1 MNVSRPAAAEASIA
15 AAVAALGLDRPGITE
30 LSGGIANLSF
40 RLRDARHDYVLRLAS
55 PSTPGLGASRV
66 SELAM
71 QGIAAEAGL
80 APAIVLVDRK
90 RDFIVTRHV
99 DGRVPHRSD
108 LRESPLLGRVGAWIA
123 RLHALAPP
131 PGLAVVDFGERAA
144 EYLALLRSPVG
155 QADIGKF
162 ARELERR
169 RAALPP
175 PAQLAACHHDL
186 HHRNF
191 VDSGDRLVGVDW
203 EYAGP
208 GDPAADL
215 ACCIGYHDLDAA
227 RIELLLDGYGDAAVV
242 LRARIEALRWIFD
255 CLWFGWNA
263 VAAQA
268 GLETDPELKDRL
280 VARLAG

>member
-1 MNVSRPAAAEASIA
+1 MKVSRPAVAEASIA
-15 AAVAALGLDRPGITE
+15 VAIATLGLDRPDITE
-30 LSGGIANLSF
+30 LSGGVANRSF
-40 RLRDARHDYVLRLAS
+40 RLRDVQHDYVLRLAD
-55 PSTPGLGASRV
+55 PSTPELGASRA

-71 QGIAAEAGL
+71 QGIAAAAGL
-80 APAIVLVDRK
+80 APGIVLVNREQ
-90 RDFIVTRHV
+90 DFIVTRYV
-99 DGRVPHRSD
+99 SGRVPDRTD
-108 LRESPLLGRVGAWIA
+108 FRELPLLRRVGAWIA

-144 EYLALLRSPVG
+144 GYLALLQSQVE
-155 QADIGKF
+155 QAYIGRI
-162 ARELERR
+162 ARELDRR

-175 PAQLAACHHDL
+175 PARLTACHHDL

-191 VDSGDRLVGVDW
+191 VDAGDSLVAVDW

-215 ACCIGYHDLDAA
+215 ACCIGYHGLDAG
-227 RIELLLDGYGDAAVV
+227 RVELLLAGYGDASAG

-268 GLETDPELKDRL
+268 GLDAAPELQDRL